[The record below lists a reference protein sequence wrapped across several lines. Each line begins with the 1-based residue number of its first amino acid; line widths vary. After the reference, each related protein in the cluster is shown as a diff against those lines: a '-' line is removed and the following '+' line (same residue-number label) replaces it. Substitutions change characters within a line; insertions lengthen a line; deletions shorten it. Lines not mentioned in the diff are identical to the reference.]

1 MLPLASFPLSS
12 SLHSQHFVCVLQLLG
27 SSLSDVTYKGTKYLY
42 IYFIVCIYNR
52 IAISTEVLQHRED
65 FLSREGFGDHT
76 VYLSADGQQI
86 SCR

>member
-1 MLPLASFPLSS
+1 MSLIKRLSI
-12 SLHSQHFVCVLQLLG
+12 CIYILL
-27 SSLSDVTYKGTKYLY
+27 Y
-42 IYFIVCIYNR
+42 IYNR
-52 IAISTEVLQHRED
+52 IAISTEVLQHWED